1 MNLSMSVQQLGRTV
15 LSVPESVLFG
25 IERKICQMMDTND
38 NDDPAGQS
46 SSIPEHLLK
55 RYNKLKNKDAEE
67 RKWNYT
73 GVNNN
78 YDAEEYYGVNI
89 IADDDDQNE
98 SSRRTDQAT
107 SSKAVLTAQ
116 KIGRTVMSVPDKLL
130 LRYNNN
136 NNNNPDDDGTAVVDG
151 KDGSAVESQRKHSI
165 LCQELLLHQKG
176 RVAVQEIKDQC
187 LQDMEDHLNWYLFDN
202 DTTDDTLELT
212 TTSYEQWIQSI
223 HPDNVVRSKN
233 QENNHDHKKE
243 NNDDTNNHQIE
254 IDPRFYLEASHHLQL
269 WNGSM
274 KNLER
279 TESIIEAKSM

>member
-1 MNLSMSVQQLGRTV
+1 MSVQQLGRTV
-15 LSVPESVLFG
+15 LSVPDSVMFG
-25 IERKICQMMDTND
+25 IERKICQIMDNND
-38 NDDPAGQS
+38 DDDPAGQS
-46 SSIPEHLLK
+46 SSIPEHILK
-55 RYNKLKNKDAEE
+55 QYKKLKNKDAEE
-67 RKWNYT
+67 MKWNYT
-73 GVNNN
+73 GVN
-78 YDAEEYYGVNI
+78 YDEQEYYGVNN
-89 IADDDDQNE
+89 IADDEDE

-165 LCQELLLHQKG
+165 LCKELILNQKG
-176 RVAVQEIKDQC
+176 RVAVKEVKDQC
-187 LQDMEDHLNWYLFDN
+187 LQDMDDHLNWYLFDN
-202 DTTDDTLELT
+202 DTDDNLDL
-212 TTSYEQWIQSI
+212 TTSYEQWIKSI
-223 HPDNVVRSKN
+223 HPDNVVLSKN
-233 QENNHDHKKE
+233 KEYNHDNKKD
-243 NNDDTNNHQIE
+243 NNEETNNHTIE